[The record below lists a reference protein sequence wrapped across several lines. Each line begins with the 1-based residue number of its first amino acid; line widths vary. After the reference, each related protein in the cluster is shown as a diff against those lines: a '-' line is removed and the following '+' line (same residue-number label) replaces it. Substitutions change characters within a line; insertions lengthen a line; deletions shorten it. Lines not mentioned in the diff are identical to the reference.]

1 MAAEEVKL
9 IMKYNGYVFGRNLEE
24 ISNEESLTIAN
35 DKVNTINWVAG
46 HLVNSRDDLLE
57 DVGRERILKPEY
69 AEYYGRG
76 KSLPGPEAA
85 IDIEEIKKDYKRLT
99 EEINKILAEGDDE
112 KDQRVAFF
120 MFHESYHAGQ
130 LGILRKLLGKEGKMK

>member
-57 DVGRERILKPEY
+57 DVGRARILKPEY

-85 IDIEEIKKDYKRLT
+85 IDIEEIKKDYERLT

>member
-9 IMKYNGYVFGRNLEE
+9 IMKYNAYVFNRNLEE
-24 ISNEESLTIAN
+24 ISNEESLASPD

-57 DVGRERILKPEY
+57 DVGRERILQPEY

-76 KSLPGPEAA
+76 KKLPGPDAA
-85 IDIEEIKKDYKRLT
+85 IDIDTIKKDYERLT
-99 EEINKILAEGDDE
+99 DELNKILAEGDDE

-130 LGILRKLLGKEGKMK
+130 LGILRKLLGKEGKMQ

>member
-57 DVGRERILKPEY
+57 DVVRERILKPEY

-85 IDIEEIKKDYKRLT
+85 IDIEEIKKDYERLT

>member
-24 ISNEESLTIAN
+24 ISNEESLTVP
-35 DKVNTINWVAG
+35 DSRVNTVNWVAG

-57 DVGRERILKPEY
+57 DIGRERILQSEY

-85 IDIEEIKKDYKRLT
+85 IDIDTIKKDYDRLT
-99 EEINKILAEGDDE
+99 EEINKVLAEGDAE

-130 LGILRKLLGKEGKMK
+130 LGILRKLIGKQGKMK

>member
-9 IMKYNGYVFGRNLEE
+9 IMKYNGFVFKKNLEE
-24 ISNEESLTIAN
+24 VSNEDSLIIADDRIN
-35 DKVNTINWVAG
+35 SINWIAG

-57 DVGRERILKPEY
+57 NVGYDRILLPEY

-76 KSLPGPEAA
+76 KKLPGPDVA
-85 IDIEEIKKDYKRLT
+85 IDIETIKKDYDRLT
-99 EEINKILAEGDDE
+99 DEINKVLAEGDDE
-112 KDQRVAFF
+112 KDQQVAFF

-130 LGILRKLLGKEGKMK
+130 LGVLRKLLGKEGKMQ

>member
-85 IDIEEIKKDYKRLT
+85 IDIEEIKKDYERLT

>member
-9 IMKYNGYVFGRNLEE
+9 IMKYNGFVFKKNLEE
-24 ISNEESLTIAN
+24 VSNEDSLTIADDRIN
-35 DKVNTINWVAG
+35 SINWVAG

-57 DVGRERILKPEY
+57 NVGYDRILQPEY

-76 KSLPGPEAA
+76 KKLPGPGVA
-85 IDIEEIKKDYKRLT
+85 IDIETIQKDYDRLT
-99 EEINKILAEGDDE
+99 DEINKVLSEGDDE
-112 KDQRVAFF
+112 KDQQVAFF

-130 LGILRKLLGKEGKMK
+130 LGVIRKLLGKEGKMQ

>member
-9 IMKYNGYVFGRNLEE
+9 IMKYNAYVFNRNLEE
-24 ISNEESLTIAN
+24 ISNEDSLTIPN

-57 DVGRERILKPEY
+57 DVGRERILQLEY
-69 AEYYGRG
+69 TEYYGRG
-76 KSLPGPEAA
+76 KKLPGPDVA
-85 IDIEEIKKDYKRLT
+85 INIDSIKKDYERLT

-130 LGILRKLLGKEGKMK
+130 LGILRKLLGKEGKMQ